1 MFANK
6 YKKIPTNVKIQKIL
20 AFIQNEADFLK
31 PFSSCRGEAK
41 TGKQHLTPKT
51 LLTIHWFTIIYTV
64 PLCSDELY

>member
-6 YKKIPTNVKIQKIL
+6 YKKIPTNIKIQKIL

-41 TGKQHLTPKT
+41 TGK
-51 LLTIHWFTIIYTV
+51 
-64 PLCSDELY
+64 

>member
-6 YKKIPTNVKIQKIL
+6 YKKNTYQRQDPKEIL

-51 LLTIHWFTIIYTV
+51 LLTIHWFTIIYTA
-64 PLCSDELY
+64 PLF